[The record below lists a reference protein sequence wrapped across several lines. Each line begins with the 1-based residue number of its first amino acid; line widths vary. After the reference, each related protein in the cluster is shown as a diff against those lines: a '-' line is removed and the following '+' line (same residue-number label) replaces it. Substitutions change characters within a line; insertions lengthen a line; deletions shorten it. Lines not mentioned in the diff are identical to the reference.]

1 MVKMSPFKKGMAVLV
16 GIAVVVLFFPGIAH
30 TSTDSSHTKSPLL
43 KNFLSSF
50 ESVFSFLNLNFFVM
64 GADKDK
70 DVDKNGDKKKEDP
83 FGDHGNST
91 SKRRPN
97 GRD

>member
-16 GIAVVVLFFPGIAH
+16 GIAVVVLFFPGVAH
-30 TSTDSSHTKSPLL
+30 TSTDSSQPKSPLL

-50 ESVFSFLNLNFFVM
+50 ASVFSFLNLNFFVM

-70 DVDKNGDKKKEDP
+70 TDDKNTDKKKEDP